1 MPRIREFLKI
11 FYDAAL
17 DLNKHYGFEQAGY
30 ISFLVILTIF
40 PFFAVLIIIVSHT
53 AVKLE
58 INDVIISL
66 IKGFLLEKDIHQFI
80 DALMPAILEII
91 SSPPS
96 KFLTFALFSMV
107 WTASSIFFA
116 IKTVLNAAYRAHD
129 KRRYIVTRLLSV
141 LEFGVF
147 TTIVAAILLAV
158 TLLPYSLYLVKFYF
172 TTQGQVASLSQY
184 EPPLFGEN
192 FILVKQ
198 FFYWFVMCALTSSLF
213 YWIPCRR
220 QRFRDVIPGTIIVF
234 IGWELFSYI
243 FGYYVKY
250 FPQINMVYGSIA
262 GIVIALMYF
271 YFCSIIFIY
280 GAELN
285 YRIEK
290 TNRVF
295 KSRSD

>member
-1 MPRIREFLKI
+1 MLKI
-11 FYDAAL
+11 KKLVRAFYDAAL
-17 DLNKHYGFEQAGY
+17 DLNRHYGFEQAGY

-53 AVKLE
+53 AIKLDIHE
-58 INDVIISL
+58 VIISL
-66 IKGFLLEKDIHQFI
+66 IRGFLLEKDVHQFI

-116 IKTVLNAAYRAHD
+116 IRTVLNVAYRAQD
-129 KRRYIVTRLLSV
+129 KRHYLVVRLLSM
-141 LEFGVF
+141 LEFSVF
-147 TTIVAAILLAV
+147 TIMVAVILIAV
-158 TLLPYSLYLVKFYF
+158 TLFPYLLYLVKFYF
-172 TTQGQVASLSQY
+172 TTQQGDGQQFASLSQY
-184 EPPLFGEN
+184 EYSLFGDN
-192 FILVKQ
+192 FALAKQ
-198 FFYWFVMCALTSSLF
+198 FFYWFVICALTSSLF

-220 QRFRDVIPGTIIVF
+220 QRFRDVIPGTIVVF

-243 FGYYVKY
+243 FGYYIKY

-262 GIVIALMYF
+262 GVVISLMYF

-290 TNRVF
+290 IR
-295 KSRSD
+295 